1 MDFLKKI
8 LQIISQSISRDG
20 VSHYIHESNDIME
33 ERVITVHAN
42 DDGMMV
48 FSIFTPEQWS
58 MVTDIAEISEREIE
72 DVLREIAEE
81 DNIASIVVDPREF

>member
-8 LQIISQSISRDG
+8 LQIISESVSKDG
-20 VSHYIHESNDIME
+20 VSHYVHESNDILD

-42 DDGMMV
+42 EDGMMV

-58 MVTDIAEISEREIE
+58 MITDIAEFSERNIE

-81 DNIASIVVDPREF
+81 DDIASIVVDPREF

>member
-8 LQIISQSISRDG
+8 LQIISESVSKDG
-20 VSHYIHESNDIME
+20 VSHYIHESNDVIE

-58 MVTDIAEISEREIE
+58 MVSDIAELSERDIE

-81 DNIASIVVDPREF
+81 DDIASIVIDPREF